1 MTAVRTGLVAGMVA
15 LARSV
20 GSAQAGG
27 MQVGSAL
34 ELLSNRS
41 GGLVVRLGDVVVKAH
56 PAGTDRDALKARLSV
71 AARLDPL
78 LLAPLSAD
86 LHDVDGRL
94 VTVWPAGEPVAPDDP
109 DAAPWE
115 AAAELLAALH
125 ATPAEPG
132 LEAAGAPAK
141 VGRAVE
147 RLRRTVGE
155 VAPVEDAFATLP
167 PWATGAAPPSGHALV
182 HGDWHLGQL
191 VRTTGWRLLDVDDL
205 GVGDP
210 AWDLARPAALFAAG
224 VLDPDAWHRFLSAYQ
239 AAAGSESD
247 PWPALDVPA
256 KALAVQLAAAGVS
269 DAADA
274 RRDLDGFEAALL
286 DTCRRITAAGGSPDV
301 S

>member
-1 MTAVRTGLVAGMVA
+1 MTGVRTGLVAGMVA
-15 LARSV
+15 LARSAR
-20 GSAQAGG
+20 GARA
-27 MQVGSAL
+27 GSAL

-41 GGLVVRLGDVVVKAH
+41 GGLVIRLGDIVVKAH
-56 PAGTDRDALKARLSV
+56 PAGTDRDALRARLGV
-71 AARLDPL
+71 AGSLEALFLP
-78 LLAPLSAD
+78 PLSAD
-86 LHDVDGRL
+86 LHDIDGRL
-94 VTVWPAGEPVAPDDP
+94 VTLWPAGEPVAPDDP

-125 ATPAEPG
+125 AIPAARG
-132 LEAAGAPAK
+132 LDPAGAPAK
-141 VGRAVE
+141 VGRAVD

-155 VAPVEDAFATLP
+155 VAPVEDAYATLP
-167 PWATGAAPPSGHALV
+167 PWATGAAPLQGHTLV

-191 VRTTGWRLLDVDDL
+191 VRTSGWRLLDVDDL

-224 VLDPDAWHRFLSAYQ
+224 VLDPEVWHRFLAAYQ
-239 AAAGSESD
+239 ATTGSRSD
-247 PWPALDVPA
+247 PWPALDIPA

-274 RRDLDGFEAALL
+274 GRDLDGFEAALL
-286 DTCRRITAAGGSPDV
+286 DTCRRITAVGGSPVV